1 MKKTIALLL
10 VLVMVLSMAACRE
23 KDADQPETS
32 ETPAAAEP
40 TVEETEDAAL
50 THTFTQYGNARI
62 KIVGAEAAS
71 NDSGED
77 LLRIYYDYT
86 NTDDTANGHAPGYV
100 LNFLSITQDGEE
112 CETYDFSN
120 DEENAVTEDLNTNL
134 YVQPGC
140 TNRNTINIRWN
151 PNGGVVKVSCFV
163 MVGSWM
169 YSEDDVEPFEF
180 EIDPGALMGAP
191 EPFELPAITTPTYT
205 SSMSASGEL
214 DFPEDSEASING
226 IELTKDCD
234 GRDLIRV
241 NLTVTNKGEE
251 ERTAALMADVTLY
264 QDGVS
269 LHYAD
274 YFDVDD
280 GDVRADN
287 EAYNVDAVSPG
298 DTVECCALFYP
309 RTKRPVEAVI
319 ENPNSDLCLGACFDL
334 QSLYDA
340 AEAATAAAEA
350 AAAAAA
356 EAAAAAAAEAASAA
370 DKALMAEMIGSWDRT
385 DDWPDHITFNE
396 DLTGVHDMIVE
407 PCPFTYIVTDGV
419 LYLTYED
426 GTEAEYGV
434 SVNGNDM
441 VLVDTIFDE
450 EQPFVRAGT
459 D

>member
-1 MKKTIALLL
+1 
-10 VLVMVLSMAACRE
+10 MVLSMAACGG
-23 KDADQPETS
+23 KDAGQPETSNKPETSNQPETS

-40 TVEETEDAAL
+40 TAEETEDAAL

-71 NDSGED
+71 TDSGED

-112 CETYDFSN
+112 CKTYDFRN
-120 DEENAVTEDLNTNL
+120 DDEDALPEDLNRTL

-140 TNRNTINIRWN
+140 TNRGTFNICWN

-169 YSEDDVEPFEF
+169 YSENDVEPFEF
-180 EIDPGALMGAP
+180 EIDPNNLMGAP

-205 SSMSASGEL
+205 SNMSASGEL
-214 DFPEDSEASING
+214 DFPGDSEASING
-226 IELTKDCD
+226 IELTKDRD

-251 ERTAALMADVTLY
+251 ERTAAMLIDVILF

-269 LHYAD
+269 LHYAI
-274 YFDVDD
+274 YFDVND

-287 EAYNVDAVSPG
+287 EVYNSNEVAPG

-309 RTKRPVEAVI
+309 RTKSPVEAVI

-340 AEAATAAAEA
+340 AEAEA

-356 EAAAAAAAEAASAA
+356 AEAAAEAASAA
-370 DKALMAEMIGSWDRT
+370 DKALMAELIGSWDRT
-385 DDWPDHITFNE
+385 DDWPEHITFNE
-396 DLTGVHDMIVE
+396 DLTGVHDMITDLY
-407 PCPFTYIVTDGV
+407 PFTYIVTDGV

-441 VLVDTIFDE
+441 VLTDTIFDE
-450 EQPFVRAGT
+450 EQPFVRAGAN
-459 D
+459 

>member
-1 MKKTIALLL
+1 
-10 VLVMVLSMAACRE
+10 
-23 KDADQPETS
+23 
-32 ETPAAAEP
+32 
-40 TVEETEDAAL
+40 
-50 THTFTQYGNARI
+50 
-62 KIVGAEAAS
+62 
-71 NDSGED
+71 
-77 LLRIYYDYT
+77 
-86 NTDDTANGHAPGYV
+86 
-100 LNFLSITQDGEE
+100 
-112 CETYDFSN
+112 
-120 DEENAVTEDLNTNL
+120 
-134 YVQPGC
+134 
-140 TNRNTINIRWN
+140 
-151 PNGGVVKVSCFV
+151 

-169 YSEDDVEPFEF
+169 YSENDVDPFEF

-214 DFPEDSEASING
+214 DYPEDSEASING
-226 IELTKDCD
+226 IELTKDRD

-241 NLTVTNKGEE
+241 NLTVTNKSEE
-251 ERTAALMADVTLY
+251 ERTAALMAGVTLY

-269 LHYAD
+269 LRYAN
-274 YFDVDD
+274 YFDVAD

-309 RTKRPVEAVI
+309 RTKSPVEAVI
-319 ENPNSDLCLGACFDL
+319 ENPNSELSLGACFDL

-340 AEAATAAAEA
+340 AADADAAAS
-350 AAAAAA
+350 
-356 EAAAAAAAEAASAA
+356 AAAEAASAA

-385 DDWPDHITFNE
+385 DDWPDHITFNA
-396 DLTGVHDMIVE
+396 DLTGVHDMIAE
-407 PCPFTYIVTDGV
+407 LYPFTYIVTDGV
-419 LYLTYED
+419 LYLTYDD

-441 VLVDTIFDE
+441 VLIDTIFDE

>member
-1 MKKTIALLL
+1 
-10 VLVMVLSMAACRE
+10 
-23 KDADQPETS
+23 
-32 ETPAAAEP
+32 
-40 TVEETEDAAL
+40 
-50 THTFTQYGNARI
+50 
-62 KIVGAEAAS
+62 
-71 NDSGED
+71 
-77 LLRIYYDYT
+77 
-86 NTDDTANGHAPGYV
+86 
-100 LNFLSITQDGEE
+100 
-112 CETYDFSN
+112 
-120 DEENAVTEDLNTNL
+120 
-134 YVQPGC
+134 
-140 TNRNTINIRWN
+140 
-151 PNGGVVKVSCFV
+151 

-169 YSEDDVEPFEF
+169 YSENDVDPFEF
-180 EIDPGALMGAP
+180 EIDPSALMGAP

-214 DFPEDSEASING
+214 DYPEDSEASING
-226 IELTKDCD
+226 IELTKDRD

-251 ERTAALMADVTLY
+251 EWTAALMADVTLY

-269 LHYAD
+269 LRYAN
-274 YFDVDD
+274 YFDVAD

-309 RTKRPVEAVI
+309 RTKSPVEAVI
-319 ENPNSDLCLGACFDL
+319 ENPNSKLCLGACFDL

-340 AEAATAAAEA
+340 AEAAAAAG
-350 AAAAAA
+350 

-385 DDWPDHITFNE
+385 DDWPDHITFNA
-396 DLTGVHDMIVE
+396 DLTGVHDMIAE
-407 PCPFTYIVTDGV
+407 LYPFTYIVTDGV
-419 LYLTYED
+419 LYLTYDD

-441 VLVDTIFDE
+441 VLIDTVFDE
-450 EQPFVRAGT
+450 EQPFVRVGT